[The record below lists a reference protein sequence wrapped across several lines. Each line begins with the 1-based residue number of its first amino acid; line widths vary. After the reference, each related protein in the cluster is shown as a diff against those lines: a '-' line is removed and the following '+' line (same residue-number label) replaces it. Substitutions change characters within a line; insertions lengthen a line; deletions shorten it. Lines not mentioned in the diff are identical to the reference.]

1 MPIGD
6 GIVEAVFR
14 EIPIVDG
21 VGEDSST
28 TLTSTCCALRLSSGL
43 HRGHSSLSLDRE
55 SEERQKQMKKSRI
68 RKRKY
73 DSALILRL

>member
-1 MPIGD
+1 MQSFSTIGLRALAPANK
-6 GIVEAVFR
+6 GVKKEIAVFR

-55 SEERQKQMKKSRI
+55 SEEKQSKKEKI
-68 RKRKY
+68 
-73 DSALILRL
+73 